1 MPRLIALILAVLAAA
16 CLAARA
22 QAQVLYVSSD
32 FSHEVLRYNPQTGA
46 LIDVFVSAGSGGLNQ
61 PHSIIDR
68 GPDIIVASFGTD
80 QVLRYDAATGA
91 FLGVFIS
98 GATGLNDPVYMIH
111 GPDGNLYISS
121 QASDEILRYSPD
133 GVFIDAFVS
142 AGSGGLDGPSGFAF
156 APDGRL
162 YVAGRYSADVLA
174 YDGATGAF
182 METVLDASDGLTS
195 GDTFGLQIG
204 DNGDLYIAS
213 NGNGYRYDLD
223 SHAMV
228 GIPVGFP
235 IGLEN
240 GPDGGVFVA
249 TSNNLRLIDTGD
261 NSIGGPFLVG
271 GAINL
276 LNFFHFSRGG
286 CSVCP
291 GDMNGNGVVEIG
303 DVVPFVDRLL
313 DGMDETCPDADLS
326 GTVDGLDISAFT
338 LRLVTGQ
345 CGGT

>member
-1 MPRLIALILAVLAAA
+1 MPRLFEIVPAILAAA
-16 CLAARA
+16 YFSGGA

-32 FSHEVLRYNPQTGA
+32 FSHEVLRYDPKTGA
-46 LIDVFVSAGSGGLNQ
+46 LIDVFVSAGSGGLDQ
-61 PHSIIDR
+61 PHGIIDR

-80 QVLRYDAATGA
+80 QVLRYDTTTGA

-98 GATGLNDPVYMIH
+98 SATGLNDPVYMIH

-121 QASDEILRYSPD
+121 QASDEILRYTPD
-133 GVFIDAFVS
+133 GVLIDAFVT

-162 YVAGRYSADVLA
+162 YVAGRYSANVLA
-174 YDGATGAF
+174 YDGSTGAF
-182 METVLDASDGLTS
+182 IETVLDNSDGLTS

-204 DNGDLYIAS
+204 DNGELYVAS
-213 NGNGYRYDLD
+213 NGNVYRYNLD

-261 NSIGGPFLVG
+261 NSISGPFLVG

-286 CSVCP
+286 CAVCP
-291 GDMNGNGVVEIG
+291 GDMNGNGVIEIG

-313 DGMDETCPDADLS
+313 GSKDESCPDADLS
-326 GTVDGLDISAFT
+326 GVVDGLDISAFVI
-338 LRLVTGQ
+338 RLTTGQ
-345 CGGT
+345 CSGT